1 MERGL
6 AAPAALSQR
15 RGPPSRAPH
24 FLKALCREE
33 PPPKSAFR
41 LAVSFSELSVCPLL
55 KPGEQRGLCPAEGC
69 RGPSLP
75 SVDQGCVRFL

>member
-1 MERGL
+1 MGTPFLEGSL
-6 AAPAALSQR
+6 Q
-15 RGPPSRAPH
+15 GRA
-24 FLKALCREE
+24 
-33 PPPKSAFR
+33 PPKSAFR